1 MKMYKRILL
10 TAILTII
17 FTITG
22 CGQTAGEGVE
32 ARQAPVAQKK
42 EIEDAAPS
50 SEEDIEDEFLFRF
63 VVQEAYEVSIDG
75 SVVTGVVY
83 SGTMRAGDTAF
94 LVKGDGS
101 IFEVTVKEIEIN
113 DEEAGMIVKT
123 KEAGEGMPAGVL
135 LEGIESDQIDNADV
149 LVGVEE

>member
-1 MKMYKRILL
+1 M
-10 TAILTII
+10 
-17 FTITG
+17 
-22 CGQTAGEGVE
+22 
-32 ARQAPVAQKK
+32 
-42 EIEDAAPS
+42 
-50 SEEDIEDEFLFRF
+50 
-63 VVQEAYEVSIDG
+63 QEAYEVSIDG

-83 SGTMRAGDTAF
+83 SGTIRAGDTAF